1 MIESFL
7 RYIEFEKRFSKNT
20 VLSYKTDLVQFQ
32 KYLSSAYELDKL
44 EKADFPQI
52 RSWIAAL
59 VEIKNDPKS
68 VNRKI
73 ATLRSFFKYLLK
85 HGLIQKDPLIKIKV
99 LKTQKRLPEFV
110 REEEINFVL
119 DHTIFEDTF
128 LGHRDKL
135 VLELFYGSG
144 IRLAEFLNLRDTSF
158 NFSNNTLKVI
168 GKRNKERV
176 IPFSQSLVSII
187 KHYQAS
193 RNREVVKNQDGVLL
207 LTENGSPAYPM
218 MIQRIVKRYLRTTG
232 VEKKSPH
239 TLRHT
244 YATHLLNKGAEIN
257 AVKDLLGHSSLA
269 ATQVYTHNTMEKLK
283 ATFEQA
289 HPKA

>member
-20 VLSYKTDLVQFQ
+20 VLSYKTDLLQFQ

-59 VEIKNDPKS
+59 VEIKSDPKS

-85 HGLIQKDPLIKIKV
+85 HGFIQKDPLIKIKV
-99 LKTQKRLPEFV
+99 LKSQKRLPEFV

-144 IRLAEFLNLRDTSF
+144 IRLAELLNLRDTSF

-193 RNREVVKNQDGVLL
+193 RNREVVKNQDGLLL

-218 MIQRIVKRYLRTTG
+218 MIQRIVKKYLSTTG

>member
-20 VLSYKTDLVQFQ
+20 VLSYKTDLLQFQ

-85 HGLIQKDPLIKIKV
+85 HGLIQKDPLTKIKV
-99 LKTQKRLPEFV
+99 LKSQKRLPEFV

-144 IRLAEFLNLRDTSF
+144 IRLAELLNLRDTSF

-193 RNREVVKNQDGVLL
+193 RNREVVKNQDGILL

-218 MIQRIVKRYLRTTG
+218 MIQRIVKKYLSTTG